1 MSLATHRWS
10 IVRLFTVALGLLA
23 ITWRLV
29 VFPGFW
35 HTSVVQP
42 VAADILEGERLKT
55 EILLPL
61 DPTLQLVER
70 ATCCQSTAL
79 RSTAIIQFFMW
90 EQEKS
95 GAARDSLRPEHLVIK
110 SLSCTPT
117 DSFLWLA
124 LFSAEMQVGSTKD
137 KFQYLRM
144 SYRLGPHEGW
154 IALRRNRVVV
164 PILEKLPPDLATA
177 AIKEFAELVENELY
191 SDAAEIFL
199 AADVKV
205 RNRLVLGL
213 TDVSR

>member
-23 ITWRLV
+23 ITWSLV

-42 VAADILEGERLKT
+42 VAADILEGERFKT

-61 DPTLQLVER
+61 TPTMQLVER

-79 RSTAIIQFFMW
+79 RSTAIIQLFMW

-95 GAARDSLRPEHLVIK
+95 GAARESLRPEHLVIK

-177 AIKEFAELVENELY
+177 AIKEFAELVEND
-191 SDAAEIFL
+191 SIAMRPKFF
-199 AADVKV
+199 
-205 RNRLVLGL
+205 
-213 TDVSR
+213 SQQM